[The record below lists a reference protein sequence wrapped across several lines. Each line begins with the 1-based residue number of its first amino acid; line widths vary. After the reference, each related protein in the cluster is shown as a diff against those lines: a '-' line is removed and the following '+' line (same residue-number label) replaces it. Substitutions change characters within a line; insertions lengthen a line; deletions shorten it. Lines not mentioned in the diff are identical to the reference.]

1 MTNSADS
8 SFVDAVLDEAKRKA
22 AADPNV
28 RGGDFRYV
36 TVTAVNSNGT
46 VSIGD
51 IRARRHTSYTAPA
64 VGDRIIIM
72 QSGNRNW
79 VALGR
84 LSGTDN
90 AGATWTTIPL
100 ASGYAA
106 AGGGVTPA
114 YMLEG
119 KRVWLRGRCGPPSGT
134 ITNGATIATIPA
146 AARPAGAALF
156 GWASPRNQISTGS
169 SLTRVEID
177 GSTGIVRTYEQFSAP
192 SWIAFDGV
200 TYLTD

>member
-28 RGGDFRYV
+28 RGANFRYAV
-36 TVTAVNSNGT
+36 VTAVNTNGT
-46 VSIGD
+46 VSVGD
-51 IRARRHTSYTAPA
+51 IRARRHVTYTVPA
-64 VGDRIIIM
+64 VGDQVVIM

-79 VALGR
+79 ICLGR
-84 LSGTDN
+84 L
-90 AGATWTTIPL
+90 ATNGGNWTTIPL
-100 ASGYAA
+100 ASGYIT

-114 YMLEG
+114 YLIEG
-119 KRVWLRGRCGPPSGT
+119 KRVWLRGRAGPTSGT

-146 AARPAGAALF
+146 AARPAGGALF
-156 GWASPRNQISTGS
+156 GWASPRNQISSGA

-177 GSTGIVRTYEQFSAP
+177 GSNGLVRIYEQASLP
-192 SWIAFDGV
+192 SWMSFDGV